1 MSTKRAQ
8 ADAIVKKHVLFSI
21 GGGLI
26 PIPLA
31 DLAAVTALQVS
42 MLEQLAGVYGVG
54 YNRSIAKS
62 FIGALTGG
70 AAAKVGA
77 SLIKAIPG
85 LGTVIGGVAMS
96 ATSGASTYAV
106 GQVAIGQF
114 EASGTL
120 EDIDMDEARVAYEEA
135 FEEGKEVVEE
145 MEKEKKAKEAQEKAA
160 KAAQEEAPTVPEAK
174 EDVLAKLEKLGEL
187 KEKGVLSE
195 EEFDEQKRKL
205 LERL

>member
-1 MSTKRAQ
+1 MSTKREQ
-8 ADAIVKKHVLFSI
+8 ADAIVRKHVLFSI

-31 DLAAVTALQVS
+31 DMAAVTALQVS

-62 FIGALTGG
+62 FVAGLTGG
-70 AAAKVGA
+70 VAARVGA

-85 LGTVIGGVAMS
+85 IGTVIGGVAMS

-106 GQVAIGQF
+106 GQVAIKQF
-114 EASGTL
+114 EASGSL
-120 EDIDMDEARVAYEEA
+120 EDIDMDEAKAAYDEA

-145 MEKEKKAKEAQEKAA
+145 LEKEKKAKEAQEKAA
-160 KAAQEEAPTVPEAK
+160 AAAEPEAK